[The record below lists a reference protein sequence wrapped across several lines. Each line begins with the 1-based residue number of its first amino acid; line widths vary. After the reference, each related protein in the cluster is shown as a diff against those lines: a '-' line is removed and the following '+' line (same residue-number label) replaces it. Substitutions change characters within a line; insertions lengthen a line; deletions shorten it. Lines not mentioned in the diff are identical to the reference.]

1 MIVLFIKADCT
12 AILFGS
18 NKQLKSATVRII
30 NFSQA
35 E

>member
-1 MIVLFIKADCT
+1 MIALFSKAGCT
-12 AILFGS
+12 AILFGCK
-18 NKQLKSATVRII
+18 KQLKSATLRII